1 LEPECAR
8 RYGEKDKEIEKEVAQ
23 CIKGLLTQAN
33 IEREQVLKYK
43 LGKLEEQKDIYWR

>member
-1 LEPECAR
+1 LEPER
-8 RYGEKDKEIEKEVAQ
+8 IKKLKKEVAQ

-43 LGKLEEQKDIYWR
+43 LGKLEEQKDIY

>member
-1 LEPECAR
+1 MYQGSADSGKYRE
-8 RYGEKDKEIEKEVAQ
+8 G
-23 CIKGLLTQAN
+23 TQAN